1 MAATQTPRRLDIQ
14 GLRAVASLLVASH
27 HIWFGTVSGGVDVL
41 FAVGGYLLALSLIG
55 EIERT
60 GAVDV
65 PRTLWR
71 IAQRLFP
78 MAALVL
84 VVAGAVALVASGPL
98 AFGRV
103 LSDVFASATYWEN
116 WRLAADGTDY
126 VAAGH
131 DKSPFQHFWAMG
143 VQGQFTALAVLAAAG
158 FALVGGRR
166 MRDARLGFGLLL
178 AAVAAASFGYALLRL
193 SIDPVGAYYDTFA
206 RSWELALGG
215 AAALLLTRIP
225 LPGRLRAALAA
236 VGIALVLTA
245 GRLPVEWLQ
254 PGWVTLWPVAGA
266 LLVLVAGAGA
276 GAGAQAAPGPV
287 TRVLQARP
295 LVWLGGLSY
304 GLYLWHWPA
313 LLGLIALVAPEG
325 GGVGP
330 LGGMLVLVVSVL
342 LAWGSERA
350 IARLHAPRGARRRL
364 PVLALAMP
372 VVAAVTAV
380 ALAAAPAVQ
389 RDAIER
395 AAPTA
400 PAERGGAALAARVA
414 AAAASPSVPD
424 AEAVV
429 GADGR
434 VAEWLVDDCLT
445 VDLAAPERC
454 RFDDAPGDDEVWI
467 VGDSQ
472 AVTWATAVR
481 GALDGRADVQLLGR
495 SMCPFSTGPVVE
507 AQVRGLLDQCDA
519 HAQGVLALAAERRP
533 AAVVISYGAWWVG
546 EGYERRVADTGEQLA
561 AGTLAYAEQL
571 HALGIPTLYLDGP
584 PPVPEP
590 AACLEAHA
598 DGGAL
603 DACASPL
610 QPEQRQ
616 RHEALEA
623 ALAAGG
629 VSVAGTLEWFC
640 AVEAATCP
648 LVVDGV
654 PTWTDATHMGAAA
667 SSLRQDAVAEAL
679 LPLLGR

>member
-245 GRLPVEWLQ
+245 GRLPD
-254 PGWVTLWPVAGA
+254 
-266 LLVLVAGAGA
+266 
-276 GAGAQAAPGPV
+276 
-287 TRVLQARP
+287 RK
-295 LVWLGGLSY
+295 S
-304 GLYLWHWPA
+304 
-313 LLGLIALVAPEG
+313 
-325 GGVGP
+325 
-330 LGGMLVLVVSVL
+330 VV
-342 LAWGSERA
+342 
-350 IARLHAPRGARRRL
+350 
-364 PVLALAMP
+364 
-372 VVAAVTAV
+372 
-380 ALAAAPAVQ
+380 
-389 RDAIER
+389 
-395 AAPTA
+395 
-400 PAERGGAALAARVA
+400 
-414 AAAASPSVPD
+414 
-424 AEAVV
+424 
-429 GADGR
+429 
-434 VAEWLVDDCLT
+434 
-445 VDLAAPERC
+445 
-454 RFDDAPGDDEVWI
+454 
-467 VGDSQ
+467 
-472 AVTWATAVR
+472 
-481 GALDGRADVQLLGR
+481 
-495 SMCPFSTGPVVE
+495 
-507 AQVRGLLDQCDA
+507 
-519 HAQGVLALAAERRP
+519 
-533 AAVVISYGAWWVG
+533 
-546 EGYERRVADTGEQLA
+546 
-561 AGTLAYAEQL
+561 
-571 HALGIPTLYLDGP
+571 
-584 PPVPEP
+584 
-590 AACLEAHA
+590 
-598 DGGAL
+598 
-603 DACASPL
+603 
-610 QPEQRQ
+610 
-616 RHEALEA
+616 
-623 ALAAGG
+623 
-629 VSVAGTLEWFC
+629 
-640 AVEAATCP
+640 
-648 LVVDGV
+648 
-654 PTWTDATHMGAAA
+654 
-667 SSLRQDAVAEAL
+667 
-679 LPLLGR
+679 